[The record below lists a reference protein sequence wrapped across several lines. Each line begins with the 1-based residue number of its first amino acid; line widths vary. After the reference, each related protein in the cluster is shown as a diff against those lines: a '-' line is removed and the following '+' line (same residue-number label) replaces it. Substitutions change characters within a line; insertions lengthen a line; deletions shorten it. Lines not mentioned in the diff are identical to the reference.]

1 MPVSQDSSFINDY
14 SKVKEQ
20 VIMVIEYLQQIKDS
34 YFEQKHGLEKQL
46 NLLEIQL
53 KENIGM
59 IKMLEETNDSCYEL
73 FTPRNVNSKNKAKIN
88 ELMEEQKTINES
100 IENLKNSIK
109 EYSSKIEQ
117 LDQIL
122 EEENREIEIVQEY
135 LQQIKDS
142 YFEQKHGLEKQL
154 NLLEIQLKENIGM
167 IKMLEE
173 TNDSCYELFT
183 PRNVNSKNKAK
194 INELMEEQKTI
205 NESIEN
211 LKNSIK
217 EYSSKIEQL
226 DQIVEEENREIEI
239 VQEYTEAMTQ
249 QNIVSDDE
257 KKSSEDNLLDGIKN
271 VLNRVELCS
280 RLIDIDPVRC
290 RLELS
295 SVMKILTDLIEEKDE
310 SDF

>member
-1 MPVSQDSSFINDY
+1 MCVSNEQCQSRICSNINDY

-34 YFEQKHGLEKQL
+34 YFEQKHALEKQL

-53 KENIGM
+53 KENTGM

-88 ELMEEQKTINES
+88 ELMEEQKSINES
-100 IENLKNSIK
+100 IENLKN
-109 EYSSKIEQ
+109 
-117 LDQIL
+117 
-122 EEENREIEIVQEY
+122 
-135 LQQIKDS
+135 
-142 YFEQKHGLEKQL
+142 F
-154 NLLEIQLKENIGM
+154 
-167 IKMLEE
+167 
-173 TNDSCYELFT
+173 
-183 PRNVNSKNKAK
+183 
-194 INELMEEQKTI
+194 
-205 NESIEN
+205 
-211 LKNSIK
+211 IK

-257 KKSSEDNLLDGIKN
+257 KESSEDNLLDSMKN
-271 VLNRVELCS
+271 ILNRMELCS
-280 RLIDIDPVRC
+280 QLIDIDPVRC

>member
-1 MPVSQDSSFINDY
+1 MIGRMPDSQNSSIIDDY
-14 SKVKEQ
+14 SEVKEQ

-53 KENIGM
+53 KENTGM

-88 ELMEEQKTINES
+88 ELMEEQKSINES
-100 IENLKNSIK
+100 I
-109 EYSSKIEQ
+109 
-117 LDQIL
+117 D
-122 EEENREIEIVQEY
+122 
-135 LQQIKDS
+135 
-142 YFEQKHGLEKQL
+142 
-154 NLLEIQLKENIGM
+154 
-167 IKMLEE
+167 
-173 TNDSCYELFT
+173 
-183 PRNVNSKNKAK
+183 
-194 INELMEEQKTI
+194 
-205 NESIEN
+205 N

-239 VQEYTEAMTQ
+239 VQEYTETMSQ
-249 QNIVSDDE
+249 QNIVSEDE

-290 RLELS
+290 RLELG

>member
-1 MPVSQDSSFINDY
+1 MPVSQDSSFIDDY
-14 SKVKEQ
+14 SEVKEQ

-34 YFEQKHGLEKQL
+34 YFEQKHALEKQL

-53 KENIGM
+53 KENTGM

-88 ELMEEQKTINES
+88 ELMEEQKS
-100 IENLKNSIK
+100 
-109 EYSSKIEQ
+109 
-117 LDQIL
+117 
-122 EEENREIEIVQEY
+122 
-135 LQQIKDS
+135 
-142 YFEQKHGLEKQL
+142 
-154 NLLEIQLKENIGM
+154 
-167 IKMLEE
+167 
-173 TNDSCYELFT
+173 
-183 PRNVNSKNKAK
+183 
-194 INELMEEQKTI
+194 I

-239 VQEYTEAMTQ
+239 VQEYTETMSQ
-249 QNIVSDDE
+249 QDIVSKDE
-257 KKSSEDNLLDGIKN
+257 RESSEDNLLDSMKN
-271 VLNRVELCS
+271 ILNQMELCS

>member
-1 MPVSQDSSFINDY
+1 MPDSQDSSFIDDY

-34 YFEQKHGLEKQL
+34 YFEQKHALEKQL

-53 KENIGM
+53 KENTGM

-88 ELMEEQKTINES
+88 ELMEEQKSINES
-100 IENLKNSIK
+100 IENLKN
-109 EYSSKIEQ
+109 
-117 LDQIL
+117 
-122 EEENREIEIVQEY
+122 
-135 LQQIKDS
+135 
-142 YFEQKHGLEKQL
+142 F
-154 NLLEIQLKENIGM
+154 
-167 IKMLEE
+167 
-173 TNDSCYELFT
+173 
-183 PRNVNSKNKAK
+183 
-194 INELMEEQKTI
+194 
-205 NESIEN
+205 
-211 LKNSIK
+211 IK

-226 DQIVEEENREIEI
+226 DQIVEEENREIKI

-257 KKSSEDNLLDGIKN
+257 KESSEDNLLDGIKN

-290 RLELS
+290 RLELG

>member
-1 MPVSQDSSFINDY
+1 
-14 SKVKEQ
+14 
-20 VIMVIEYLQQIKDS
+20 MVIEYLQQIKDS
-34 YFEQKHGLEKQL
+34 YFEQKHALEKQL

-88 ELMEEQKTINES
+88 ELMEEQKSINES
-100 IENLKNSIK
+100 I
-109 EYSSKIEQ
+109 
-117 LDQIL
+117 D
-122 EEENREIEIVQEY
+122 
-135 LQQIKDS
+135 
-142 YFEQKHGLEKQL
+142 
-154 NLLEIQLKENIGM
+154 
-167 IKMLEE
+167 
-173 TNDSCYELFT
+173 
-183 PRNVNSKNKAK
+183 
-194 INELMEEQKTI
+194 
-205 NESIEN
+205 N

-239 VQEYTEAMTQ
+239 VQEYTEAMTL
-249 QNIVSDDE
+249 QNIVSEDE
-257 KKSSEDNLLDGIKN
+257 KIESSEDNLLDSMKN
-271 VLNRVELCS
+271 ILNRVELCS
-280 RLIDIDPVRC
+280 QLIDIDPVRC

>member
-1 MPVSQDSSFINDY
+1 MPDSQNSSFINVY

-53 KENIGM
+53 KENTGM

-88 ELMEEQKTINES
+88 ELMEEQKSINES
-100 IENLKNSIK
+100 I
-109 EYSSKIEQ
+109 
-117 LDQIL
+117 D
-122 EEENREIEIVQEY
+122 
-135 LQQIKDS
+135 
-142 YFEQKHGLEKQL
+142 
-154 NLLEIQLKENIGM
+154 
-167 IKMLEE
+167 
-173 TNDSCYELFT
+173 
-183 PRNVNSKNKAK
+183 
-194 INELMEEQKTI
+194 
-205 NESIEN
+205 N

-249 QNIVSDDE
+249 QNIVSEDE
-257 KKSSEDNLLDGIKN
+257 KESSEDNLLDSMKN
-271 VLNRVELCS
+271 ILNRLELCS
-280 RLIDIDPVRC
+280 QLIDIDPVRC

>member
-1 MPVSQDSSFINDY
+1 MPVENSSIIDDY
-14 SKVKEQ
+14 SEVKEQ

-34 YFEQKHGLEKQL
+34 YFEQKHALEKQL

-53 KENIGM
+53 KENTGM

-88 ELMEEQKTINES
+88 ELMEEQKS
-100 IENLKNSIK
+100 
-109 EYSSKIEQ
+109 
-117 LDQIL
+117 
-122 EEENREIEIVQEY
+122 
-135 LQQIKDS
+135 
-142 YFEQKHGLEKQL
+142 
-154 NLLEIQLKENIGM
+154 
-167 IKMLEE
+167 
-173 TNDSCYELFT
+173 
-183 PRNVNSKNKAK
+183 
-194 INELMEEQKTI
+194 I

-226 DQIVEEENREIEI
+226 DQIVKEENREIEI
-239 VQEYTEAMTQ
+239 VQEYTETMTQ
-249 QNIVSDDE
+249 QNIVSEDE
-257 KKSSEDNLLDGIKN
+257 KESSEDNLLDSMKN
-271 VLNRVELCS
+271 ILNRLELCS
-280 RLIDIDPVRC
+280 QLIDIDPVRC

>member
-1 MPVSQDSSFINDY
+1 MPVENSSIIDDY
-14 SKVKEQ
+14 SEVKEQ

-88 ELMEEQKTINES
+88 ELMEEQKS
-100 IENLKNSIK
+100 
-109 EYSSKIEQ
+109 
-117 LDQIL
+117 
-122 EEENREIEIVQEY
+122 
-135 LQQIKDS
+135 
-142 YFEQKHGLEKQL
+142 
-154 NLLEIQLKENIGM
+154 
-167 IKMLEE
+167 
-173 TNDSCYELFT
+173 
-183 PRNVNSKNKAK
+183 
-194 INELMEEQKTI
+194 I

-257 KKSSEDNLLDGIKN
+257 KESSEDNLLDGIKN

>member
-88 ELMEEQKTINES
+88 ELMEEQKS
-100 IENLKNSIK
+100 
-109 EYSSKIEQ
+109 
-117 LDQIL
+117 
-122 EEENREIEIVQEY
+122 
-135 LQQIKDS
+135 
-142 YFEQKHGLEKQL
+142 
-154 NLLEIQLKENIGM
+154 
-167 IKMLEE
+167 
-173 TNDSCYELFT
+173 
-183 PRNVNSKNKAK
+183 
-194 INELMEEQKTI
+194 I

-239 VQEYTEAMTQ
+239 VQEYTEVMTQ

-257 KKSSEDNLLDGIKN
+257 KESSEDNLLDGIKN

-290 RLELS
+290 RLELC

>member
-1 MPVSQDSSFINDY
+1 MPVENSSIIDDY
-14 SKVKEQ
+14 SEVKEQ

-34 YFEQKHGLEKQL
+34 YFEQKHALEKQL

-53 KENIGM
+53 KENTGM

-88 ELMEEQKTINES
+88 ELMEEQKS
-100 IENLKNSIK
+100 
-109 EYSSKIEQ
+109 
-117 LDQIL
+117 
-122 EEENREIEIVQEY
+122 
-135 LQQIKDS
+135 
-142 YFEQKHGLEKQL
+142 
-154 NLLEIQLKENIGM
+154 
-167 IKMLEE
+167 
-173 TNDSCYELFT
+173 
-183 PRNVNSKNKAK
+183 
-194 INELMEEQKTI
+194 I

-249 QNIVSDDE
+249 QNIVSEDE
-257 KKSSEDNLLDGIKN
+257 KESSEDNLLDGIKN

>member
-14 SKVKEQ
+14 LKVKEQ

-34 YFEQKHGLEKQL
+34 YFEQKHALEKQL

-53 KENIGM
+53 KENTGM

-88 ELMEEQKTINES
+88 ELMEEQKS
-100 IENLKNSIK
+100 
-109 EYSSKIEQ
+109 
-117 LDQIL
+117 
-122 EEENREIEIVQEY
+122 
-135 LQQIKDS
+135 
-142 YFEQKHGLEKQL
+142 
-154 NLLEIQLKENIGM
+154 
-167 IKMLEE
+167 
-173 TNDSCYELFT
+173 
-183 PRNVNSKNKAK
+183 
-194 INELMEEQKTI
+194 I

-249 QNIVSDDE
+249 QNIVSGDE
-257 KKSSEDNLLDGIKN
+257 KKSSEDNLLDSIKN
-271 VLNRVELCS
+271 ILNRVELCS

>member
-1 MPVSQDSSFINDY
+1 
-14 SKVKEQ
+14 
-20 VIMVIEYLQQIKDS
+20 MVIEYLQQIKDS
-34 YFEQKHGLEKQL
+34 YFEQKHALEKQL

-53 KENIGM
+53 KENTGM

-73 FTPRNVNSKNKAKIN
+73 FAPRNVNSKNKAKIN
-88 ELMEEQKTINES
+88 ELMEEQKSINES
-100 IENLKNSIK
+100 I
-109 EYSSKIEQ
+109 
-117 LDQIL
+117 D
-122 EEENREIEIVQEY
+122 
-135 LQQIKDS
+135 
-142 YFEQKHGLEKQL
+142 
-154 NLLEIQLKENIGM
+154 
-167 IKMLEE
+167 
-173 TNDSCYELFT
+173 
-183 PRNVNSKNKAK
+183 
-194 INELMEEQKTI
+194 
-205 NESIEN
+205 N

-249 QNIVSDDE
+249 QNIVSEDE
-257 KKSSEDNLLDGIKN
+257 KESSEDNLLDSIKN
-271 VLNRVELCS
+271 ILNRVELCS

>member
-1 MPVSQDSSFINDY
+1 MPDSQDSSFIDDY

-88 ELMEEQKTINES
+88 ELMEEQKS
-100 IENLKNSIK
+100 
-109 EYSSKIEQ
+109 
-117 LDQIL
+117 
-122 EEENREIEIVQEY
+122 
-135 LQQIKDS
+135 
-142 YFEQKHGLEKQL
+142 
-154 NLLEIQLKENIGM
+154 
-167 IKMLEE
+167 
-173 TNDSCYELFT
+173 
-183 PRNVNSKNKAK
+183 
-194 INELMEEQKTI
+194 I

-226 DQIVEEENREIEI
+226 DQIVKEENREIEI
-239 VQEYTEAMTQ
+239 VQEYTETMTQ
-249 QNIVSDDE
+249 QNIVSEDE
-257 KKSSEDNLLDGIKN
+257 KESSEDNLLDSMKN
-271 VLNRVELCS
+271 ILNRLELCS
-280 RLIDIDPVRC
+280 QLIDIDPVRC
-290 RLELS
+290 RLELG

>member
-1 MPVSQDSSFINDY
+1 MPVENSSFIDDY

-34 YFEQKHGLEKQL
+34 YFEQKHALEKQL

-53 KENIGM
+53 KENTGM

-88 ELMEEQKTINES
+88 ELMEEQKS
-100 IENLKNSIK
+100 
-109 EYSSKIEQ
+109 
-117 LDQIL
+117 
-122 EEENREIEIVQEY
+122 
-135 LQQIKDS
+135 
-142 YFEQKHGLEKQL
+142 
-154 NLLEIQLKENIGM
+154 
-167 IKMLEE
+167 
-173 TNDSCYELFT
+173 
-183 PRNVNSKNKAK
+183 
-194 INELMEEQKTI
+194 I

-249 QNIVSDDE
+249 QNIVSEDE
-257 KKSSEDNLLDGIKN
+257 KESSEDNLLDGMKN
-271 VLNRVELCS
+271 ILNRVELCS
-280 RLIDIDPVRC
+280 QLIDIDPVRC

-295 SVMKILTDLIEEKDE
+295 SIMKILTDLIEKKDE

>member
-1 MPVSQDSSFINDY
+1 MPVENSSIIDDY
-14 SKVKEQ
+14 SEVKEQ

-34 YFEQKHGLEKQL
+34 YFEQKHALEKQL

-53 KENIGM
+53 KDNTGM

-88 ELMEEQKTINES
+88 ELMEEQKS
-100 IENLKNSIK
+100 
-109 EYSSKIEQ
+109 
-117 LDQIL
+117 
-122 EEENREIEIVQEY
+122 
-135 LQQIKDS
+135 
-142 YFEQKHGLEKQL
+142 
-154 NLLEIQLKENIGM
+154 
-167 IKMLEE
+167 
-173 TNDSCYELFT
+173 
-183 PRNVNSKNKAK
+183 
-194 INELMEEQKTI
+194 I

-257 KKSSEDNLLDGIKN
+257 KESSEDNLLDGIKN

>member
-1 MPVSQDSSFINDY
+1 MPVSQDSSIIDDY

-34 YFEQKHGLEKQL
+34 YFEQKHALEKQL

-53 KENIGM
+53 KENTGM

-73 FTPRNVNSKNKAKIN
+73 FTPRNVNLKNKAKIN
-88 ELMEEQKTINES
+88 ELMEEQKS
-100 IENLKNSIK
+100 
-109 EYSSKIEQ
+109 
-117 LDQIL
+117 
-122 EEENREIEIVQEY
+122 
-135 LQQIKDS
+135 
-142 YFEQKHGLEKQL
+142 
-154 NLLEIQLKENIGM
+154 
-167 IKMLEE
+167 
-173 TNDSCYELFT
+173 
-183 PRNVNSKNKAK
+183 
-194 INELMEEQKTI
+194 I

-249 QNIVSDDE
+249 QNIVSEDE
-257 KKSSEDNLLDGIKN
+257 KESSEDNLLDSMKN
-271 VLNRVELCS
+271 ILNQVELCS
-280 RLIDIDPVRC
+280 QLIDIDPVRC

>member
-1 MPVSQDSSFINDY
+1 MPDSQNSSFINVY

-34 YFEQKHGLEKQL
+34 YFEEKHALEKQL

-53 KENIGM
+53 KENTGM

-88 ELMEEQKTINES
+88 ELMEEQKS
-100 IENLKNSIK
+100 
-109 EYSSKIEQ
+109 
-117 LDQIL
+117 
-122 EEENREIEIVQEY
+122 
-135 LQQIKDS
+135 
-142 YFEQKHGLEKQL
+142 
-154 NLLEIQLKENIGM
+154 
-167 IKMLEE
+167 
-173 TNDSCYELFT
+173 
-183 PRNVNSKNKAK
+183 
-194 INELMEEQKTI
+194 I

-226 DQIVEEENREIEI
+226 DQIVKEENREIEI
-239 VQEYTEAMTQ
+239 VQEYTETMTQ
-249 QNIVSDDE
+249 QNIVSEDE
-257 KKSSEDNLLDGIKN
+257 KESSEDNLLDSMKN
-271 VLNRVELCS
+271 ILNRLELCS
-280 RLIDIDPVRC
+280 QLIDIDPVRC
-290 RLELS
+290 RLELG

>member
-1 MPVSQDSSFINDY
+1 MPVSQDSSIIDDY

-34 YFEQKHGLEKQL
+34 YFEQKHALEKQL

-53 KENIGM
+53 KEN
-59 IKMLEETNDSCYEL
+59 T
-73 FTPRNVNSKNKAKIN
+73 
-88 ELMEEQKTINES
+88 
-100 IENLKNSIK
+100 
-109 EYSSKIEQ
+109 
-117 LDQIL
+117 
-122 EEENREIEIVQEY
+122 
-135 LQQIKDS
+135 
-142 YFEQKHGLEKQL
+142 
-154 NLLEIQLKENIGM
+154 GM

-226 DQIVEEENREIEI
+226 DQIVKEENREIEI
-239 VQEYTEAMTQ
+239 VQEYTETMTQ

>member
-14 SKVKEQ
+14 LKVKEQ

-34 YFEQKHGLEKQL
+34 YFEQKHALEKQL

-53 KENIGM
+53 KENTGM

-88 ELMEEQKTINES
+88 ELMEEQKS
-100 IENLKNSIK
+100 
-109 EYSSKIEQ
+109 
-117 LDQIL
+117 
-122 EEENREIEIVQEY
+122 
-135 LQQIKDS
+135 
-142 YFEQKHGLEKQL
+142 
-154 NLLEIQLKENIGM
+154 
-167 IKMLEE
+167 
-173 TNDSCYELFT
+173 
-183 PRNVNSKNKAK
+183 
-194 INELMEEQKTI
+194 I

-249 QNIVSDDE
+249 QNIVSEDE
-257 KKSSEDNLLDGIKN
+257 KESSENNLLDSMMNI
-271 VLNRVELCS
+271 LNRVVLCS
-280 RLIDIDPVRC
+280 QLIDIDPVRC

>member
-1 MPVSQDSSFINDY
+1 MPIENSSIIDDY
-14 SKVKEQ
+14 SEVKEQ

-34 YFEQKHGLEKQL
+34 YFEQKHALEKQL

-53 KENIGM
+53 KENTGM

-88 ELMEEQKTINES
+88 ELMEEQKS
-100 IENLKNSIK
+100 
-109 EYSSKIEQ
+109 
-117 LDQIL
+117 
-122 EEENREIEIVQEY
+122 
-135 LQQIKDS
+135 
-142 YFEQKHGLEKQL
+142 
-154 NLLEIQLKENIGM
+154 
-167 IKMLEE
+167 
-173 TNDSCYELFT
+173 
-183 PRNVNSKNKAK
+183 
-194 INELMEEQKTI
+194 I

-249 QNIVSDDE
+249 QNIVSEDE
-257 KKSSEDNLLDGIKN
+257 KESSEDNLLDSMKN
-271 VLNRVELCS
+271 ILNQVELCS
-280 RLIDIDPVRC
+280 QLIDIDPVRC

>member
-1 MPVSQDSSFINDY
+1 MPVSQDSSIIDDY

-88 ELMEEQKTINES
+88 ELMEEQKSINES

-117 LDQIL
+117 LD
-122 EEENREIEIVQEY
+122 
-135 LQQIKDS
+135 
-142 YFEQKHGLEKQL
+142 H
-154 NLLEIQLKENIGM
+154 
-167 IKMLEE
+167 
-173 TNDSCYELFT
+173 
-183 PRNVNSKNKAK
+183 
-194 INELMEEQKTI
+194 
-205 NESIEN
+205 
-211 LKNSIK
+211 
-217 EYSSKIEQL
+217 
-226 DQIVEEENREIEI
+226 IVEEENREIEI

-249 QNIVSDDE
+249 LNIVSEDE
-257 KKSSEDNLLDGIKN
+257 KESSEDNLLDSMKN
-271 VLNRVELCS
+271 ILNRVELCS

-295 SVMKILTDLIEEKDE
+295 LVMKILTALIEEKDE

>member
-1 MPVSQDSSFINDY
+1 MPISQKNQRFFWRALRTALHDIIKTAERRMPDSQDSSFINVY

-53 KENIGM
+53 KENTEM

-88 ELMEEQKTINES
+88 ELMEEQKSINES
-100 IENLKNSIK
+100 I
-109 EYSSKIEQ
+109 
-117 LDQIL
+117 D
-122 EEENREIEIVQEY
+122 
-135 LQQIKDS
+135 
-142 YFEQKHGLEKQL
+142 
-154 NLLEIQLKENIGM
+154 
-167 IKMLEE
+167 
-173 TNDSCYELFT
+173 
-183 PRNVNSKNKAK
+183 
-194 INELMEEQKTI
+194 
-205 NESIEN
+205 N

-249 QNIVSDDE
+249 QNIVSEDE
-257 KKSSEDNLLDGIKN
+257 KIESSEDNLLDGMKN
-271 VLNRVELCS
+271 ILKRVELCS

-295 SVMKILTDLIEEKDE
+295 SIMKILTDLIEEKDE

>member
-1 MPVSQDSSFINDY
+1 MPDSQDSSFINDY

-34 YFEQKHGLEKQL
+34 YFEQKHALEKQL

-53 KENIGM
+53 KENTGM

-73 FTPRNVNSKNKAKIN
+73 FTPRNVNSKNKAKIS
-88 ELMEEQKTINES
+88 ELMEEQKSINES
-100 IENLKNSIK
+100 I
-109 EYSSKIEQ
+109 
-117 LDQIL
+117 D
-122 EEENREIEIVQEY
+122 
-135 LQQIKDS
+135 
-142 YFEQKHGLEKQL
+142 
-154 NLLEIQLKENIGM
+154 
-167 IKMLEE
+167 
-173 TNDSCYELFT
+173 
-183 PRNVNSKNKAK
+183 
-194 INELMEEQKTI
+194 
-205 NESIEN
+205 N

-249 QNIVSDDE
+249 QNIVSEDE
-257 KKSSEDNLLDGIKN
+257 KESSENNLLDSMMNI
-271 VLNRVELCS
+271 LNRVVLCS
-280 RLIDIDPVRC
+280 QLIDIDPVRC

>member
-1 MPVSQDSSFINDY
+1 MPDSQDSSFINDY

-34 YFEQKHGLEKQL
+34 YFEQKHALEKQL

-53 KENIGM
+53 KENTGM

-88 ELMEEQKTINES
+88 ELIEEQKTIKES
-100 IENLKNSIK
+100 IENLKISIK
-109 EYSSKIEQ
+109 EYS
-117 LDQIL
+117 D
-122 EEENREIEIVQEY
+122 
-135 LQQIKDS
+135 
-142 YFEQKHGLEKQL
+142 
-154 NLLEIQLKENIGM
+154 
-167 IKMLEE
+167 
-173 TNDSCYELFT
+173 
-183 PRNVNSKNKAK
+183 
-194 INELMEEQKTI
+194 
-205 NESIEN
+205 
-211 LKNSIK
+211 
-217 EYSSKIEQL
+217 KIEQL

-249 QNIVSDDE
+249 QNIVSEDE
-257 KKSSEDNLLDGIKN
+257 KESSEDNLLDGMMNI
-271 VLNRVELCS
+271 LNRVELCS
-280 RLIDIDPVRC
+280 QLIDIDPVRC

>member
-1 MPVSQDSSFINDY
+1 MPIENSSIIDDY
-14 SKVKEQ
+14 SEVKEQ

-34 YFEQKHGLEKQL
+34 YFEQKHALEKQL

-53 KENIGM
+53 KENTGM

-88 ELMEEQKTINES
+88 ELMEEQKS
-100 IENLKNSIK
+100 
-109 EYSSKIEQ
+109 
-117 LDQIL
+117 
-122 EEENREIEIVQEY
+122 
-135 LQQIKDS
+135 
-142 YFEQKHGLEKQL
+142 
-154 NLLEIQLKENIGM
+154 
-167 IKMLEE
+167 
-173 TNDSCYELFT
+173 
-183 PRNVNSKNKAK
+183 
-194 INELMEEQKTI
+194 I

-257 KKSSEDNLLDGIKN
+257 KESSEDNLLDGIKN
-271 VLNRVELCS
+271 VLKRVELCS

>member
-1 MPVSQDSSFINDY
+1 
-14 SKVKEQ
+14 
-20 VIMVIEYLQQIKDS
+20 MVIEYLQQIKDS

-88 ELMEEQKTINES
+88 ELMEEQKSINES
-100 IENLKNSIK
+100 I
-109 EYSSKIEQ
+109 
-117 LDQIL
+117 D
-122 EEENREIEIVQEY
+122 
-135 LQQIKDS
+135 
-142 YFEQKHGLEKQL
+142 
-154 NLLEIQLKENIGM
+154 
-167 IKMLEE
+167 
-173 TNDSCYELFT
+173 
-183 PRNVNSKNKAK
+183 
-194 INELMEEQKTI
+194 
-205 NESIEN
+205 N

-239 VQEYTEAMTQ
+239 VQEYTEAMTL
-249 QNIVSDDE
+249 QNIVSEDE
-257 KKSSEDNLLDGIKN
+257 KIESSEDNLLDGIKN

-295 SVMKILTDLIEEKDE
+295 SIMKILTDLIEEKDE

>member
-1 MPVSQDSSFINDY
+1 MPVENSRIIDDY
-14 SKVKEQ
+14 SEVKEQ

-34 YFEQKHGLEKQL
+34 YFEQKHALEKQL

-53 KENIGM
+53 KENTGM

-88 ELMEEQKTINES
+88 ELMEEQKS
-100 IENLKNSIK
+100 
-109 EYSSKIEQ
+109 
-117 LDQIL
+117 
-122 EEENREIEIVQEY
+122 
-135 LQQIKDS
+135 
-142 YFEQKHGLEKQL
+142 
-154 NLLEIQLKENIGM
+154 
-167 IKMLEE
+167 
-173 TNDSCYELFT
+173 
-183 PRNVNSKNKAK
+183 
-194 INELMEEQKTI
+194 I

-257 KKSSEDNLLDGIKN
+257 KESSEDNLLDGIKN

>member
-1 MPVSQDSSFINDY
+1 MPDSQNSSFINDY

-88 ELMEEQKTINES
+88 ELMEEQKS
-100 IENLKNSIK
+100 
-109 EYSSKIEQ
+109 
-117 LDQIL
+117 
-122 EEENREIEIVQEY
+122 
-135 LQQIKDS
+135 
-142 YFEQKHGLEKQL
+142 
-154 NLLEIQLKENIGM
+154 
-167 IKMLEE
+167 
-173 TNDSCYELFT
+173 
-183 PRNVNSKNKAK
+183 
-194 INELMEEQKTI
+194 I

-239 VQEYTEAMTQ
+239 VQEYTETMSQ
-249 QNIVSDDE
+249 QDIVSKDE
-257 KKSSEDNLLDGIKN
+257 RESSEDNLLDSMKN
-271 VLNRVELCS
+271 ILNRVELCS
-280 RLIDIDPVRC
+280 QLIDIDPVRC

>member
-34 YFEQKHGLEKQL
+34 YFEQKHALEKQL

-53 KENIGM
+53 KENTGM

-88 ELMEEQKTINES
+88 ELMEEQKS
-100 IENLKNSIK
+100 
-109 EYSSKIEQ
+109 
-117 LDQIL
+117 
-122 EEENREIEIVQEY
+122 
-135 LQQIKDS
+135 
-142 YFEQKHGLEKQL
+142 
-154 NLLEIQLKENIGM
+154 
-167 IKMLEE
+167 
-173 TNDSCYELFT
+173 
-183 PRNVNSKNKAK
+183 
-194 INELMEEQKTI
+194 I

-249 QNIVSDDE
+249 QNIVSEDE
-257 KKSSEDNLLDGIKN
+257 KIESSEDNLLDGMKN
-271 VLNRVELCS
+271 ILNRVELCS

-290 RLELS
+290 RLELG
-295 SVMKILTDLIEEKDE
+295 SVMKILIDLIEEKDE

>member
-1 MPVSQDSSFINDY
+1 MCVCNIDDY
-14 SKVKEQ
+14 LKVKEQ

-34 YFEQKHGLEKQL
+34 YFEQKHALEKQL

-53 KENIGM
+53 KENTGM

-88 ELMEEQKTINES
+88 ELMEEQKS
-100 IENLKNSIK
+100 
-109 EYSSKIEQ
+109 
-117 LDQIL
+117 
-122 EEENREIEIVQEY
+122 
-135 LQQIKDS
+135 
-142 YFEQKHGLEKQL
+142 
-154 NLLEIQLKENIGM
+154 
-167 IKMLEE
+167 
-173 TNDSCYELFT
+173 
-183 PRNVNSKNKAK
+183 
-194 INELMEEQKTI
+194 I

-239 VQEYTEAMTQ
+239 VQEYTKAMTQ
-249 QNIVSDDE
+249 QNIVSEDE
-257 KKSSEDNLLDGIKN
+257 KESSEDNLIDSMMNI
-271 VLNRVELCS
+271 LNRVELCS
-280 RLIDIDPVRC
+280 QLIDIDTVRC